1 MGKQFWLL
9 QIITIFN
16 QTETLDMSFEQRKRE
31 GEMEVLR
38 NLIVSVERAETDVK
52 YLQNQLFMLRERLQL
67 IEKHLRDGDT

>member
-1 MGKQFWLL
+1 
-9 QIITIFN
+9 
-16 QTETLDMSFEQRKRE
+16 MSFEQRKRE

-38 NLIVSVERAETDVK
+38 NLIVSVEKAETDVK